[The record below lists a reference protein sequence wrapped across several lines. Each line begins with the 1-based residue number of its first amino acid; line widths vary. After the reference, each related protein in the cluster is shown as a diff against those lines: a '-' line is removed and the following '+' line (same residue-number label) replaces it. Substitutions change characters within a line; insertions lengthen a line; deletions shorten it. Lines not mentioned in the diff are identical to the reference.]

1 MNYKH
6 INTYKNNII
15 KFIKT
20 RQYSNLLINLQD
32 IDYLYG
38 ILFLTEL
45 NRYCKLCELNIHGYY
60 IAFTLIYLFNNIRLN
75 NLLNIDNVLH
85 LFKYIGYH
93 IDYLNQRIVDKN
105 IIKNKINKNCGLFL
119 IKVNE
124 ILENIINN
132 PTINNNNLFILLLY
146 IAKFMGSGNYIDP
159 NLDRIAHYYTNIFNT
174 YLILLNNKNSK
185 NITEIIENY
194 YNNKNNLNYS
204 LIELNLD
211 SVTISEIIDFI
222 DNYITDKCS

>member
-15 KFIKT
+15 KFIQTK
-20 RQYSNLLINLQD
+20 QSNLLDNLQD

-45 NRYCKLCELNIHGYY
+45 NRYCKICELNIHGYY

-75 NLLNIDNVLH
+75 NLIKLDNIIH
-85 LFKYIGYH
+85 LFKYLGYH
-93 IDYLNQRIVDKN
+93 IDYLNKRIVDKN
-105 IIKNKINKNCGLFL
+105 NIKNKINNNIGLFL
-119 IKVNE
+119 VKVSE
-124 ILENIINN
+124 ILDNLIIDS
-132 PTINNNNLFILLLY
+132 TINNNNLFILLLY

-159 NLDRIAHYYTNIFNT
+159 NLDRIAYYYSNIFYT
-174 YLILLNNKNSK
+174 YILILKNKKSD

-211 SVTISEIIDFI
+211 SITISEIIDYI
-222 DNYITDKCS
+222 DNYITNNIA